1 MTNQNQT
8 QQEQSNQNSKPRD
21 QQGSTQN
28 KPSHLN
34 QGNKTFHPDQ
44 QRNQNPEECRQES
57 GKPQDE
63 RSRKA
68 S

>member
-1 MTNQNQT
+1 MTNQNQK
-8 QQEQSNQNSKPRD
+8 QPEQSEI
-21 QQGSTQN
+21 TQN

-57 GKPQDE
+57 GQPQDE